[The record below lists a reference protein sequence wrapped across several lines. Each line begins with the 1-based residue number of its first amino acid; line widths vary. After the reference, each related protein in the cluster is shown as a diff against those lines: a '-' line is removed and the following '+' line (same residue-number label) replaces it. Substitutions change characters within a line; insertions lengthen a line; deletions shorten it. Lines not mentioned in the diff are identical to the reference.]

1 MPMIHDVQFREAAK
15 KRLRAL
21 TPETRRQWGKMS
33 VDQMLWHVNCALE
46 NALGRYPITPLRLPL
61 PKFLLKFVVI
71 TLPWRKGNTPTAPEF
86 LAAASHDF
94 ERERARMLALLDE
107 FGGVPLDAQWGPSAL
122 LGPMTGHEWSR
133 LQAKHVDHHLRQFGV

>member
-1 MPMIHDVQFREAAK
+1 MPMLHDAVFREEAK
-15 KRLRAL
+15 RRVRTLRPDTA
-21 TPETRRQWGKMS
+21 RQWGKMS

-94 ERERARMLALLDE
+94 ERERSRMLALLDE